1 MKSRFGGQGATHR
14 PESDYAECANSHNVY
29 DRLIFFMYEYLS
41 DLRLHKHFKF
51 SWGHFCT
58 LIVTVLCCTW
68 QRLLIVRV
76 YPWVLHKNIFLSLS
90 SFFSNVSLVKARNIN
105 NFSHGYDRWI
115 IRRQLIQCA
124 FDQLERS
131 CIIETVRDTPLK
143 QIVSHP
149 NHIAGHVVPDKVI
162 VQQTKIETEKSWN
175 QQHVQGGAK
184 KWHMQTQHLI
194 LAHNL
199 GKCWPIFEI
208 LSPFAE
214 VIGKNHMSCLYDPLF
229 CAIPCN
235 FVICTLY
242 EHSY

>member
-1 MKSRFGGQGATHR
+1 MNFVHWLWQCYVVHDHVYWLR
-14 PESDYAECANSHNVY
+14 ECI
-29 DRLIFFMYEYLS
+29 LE
-41 DLRLHKHFKF
+41 
-51 SWGHFCT
+51 
-58 LIVTVLCCTW
+58 CC
-68 QRLLIVRV
+68 I
-76 YPWVLHKNIFLSLS
+76 KINFFLSFL
-90 SFFSNVSLVKARNIN
+90 FFSNVSLVKARNIN
-105 NFSHGYDRWI
+105 NFSHGFDRWI

-149 NHIAGHVVPDKVI
+149 NHIAGPVVPDKVI